1 MIRVDKNISV
11 NYIIAVDNE
20 FYISSSNTAGLI
32 HSNSNVTILHTFGV
46 VGKYTQLTY
55 DTRNNTI
62 IALDYDGNKIQI
74 FDRNLNI
81 LNTIQTSLYY
91 INGVAVF
98 GSKIL
103 VGSFIGFIQIIQNG
117 KGLSNQKS
125 CLVQHMAIDSY
136 GYMFLACYDDPILYL
151 YNVNYDVLTY
161 DNSSYDGKWNI
172 EYSLDLNAHY
182 QNKSINLNFTI
193 TAPPSFDSLGRLIL
207 VFKDRLHIFSS
218 INATTTSRPT
228 TTTTTIITTTTS
240 ATITTTITMTPTVYI
255 LFSTLTMIT
264 TTIAIPPA
272 APTDAGAIVGVCTG
286 GFSIFSNTN
295 ITICNIDSLGSTR
308 QASEVID
315 SLKLYFV

>member
-1 MIRVDKNISV
+1 M
-11 NYIIAVDNE
+11 
-20 FYISSSNTAGLI
+20 
-32 HSNSNVTILHTFGV
+32 
-46 VGKYTQLTY
+46 
-55 DTRNNTI
+55 
-62 IALDYDGNKIQI
+62 
-74 FDRNLNI
+74 
-81 LNTIQTSLYY
+81 
-91 INGVAVF
+91 
-98 GSKIL
+98 
-103 VGSFIGFIQIIQNG
+103 
-117 KGLSNQKS
+117 
-125 CLVQHMAIDSY
+125 
-136 GYMFLACYDDPILYL
+136 
-151 YNVNYDVLTY
+151 
-161 DNSSYDGKWNI
+161 
-172 EYSLDLNAHY
+172 
-182 QNKSINLNFTI
+182 NFTI

-295 ITICNIDSLGSTR
+295 ITICNMDSLGSTR